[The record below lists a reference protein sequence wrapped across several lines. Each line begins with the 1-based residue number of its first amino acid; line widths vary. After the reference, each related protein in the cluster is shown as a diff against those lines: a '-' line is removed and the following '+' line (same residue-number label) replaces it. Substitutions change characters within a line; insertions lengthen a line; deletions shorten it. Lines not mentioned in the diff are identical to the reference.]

1 MPPREVLVP
10 LSAPRGT
17 IAPVTLVRSTL
28 LVSSLRSIRS
38 RGHFDR
44 YLALLPSAHHE
55 TIRSAIAG
63 VWLSMDLAVAHY
75 HACDGLGFTPEE
87 QVEIG
92 REVGM
97 AIQGTFLGT
106 IVKMA
111 KGAGVTPWALFSQYQ
126 KLWDRLLTGGA
137 IEVTKLGPKEIVV
150 ECVNLPLVTIP
161 YFRTAFR
168 GVNVGGCELFSS
180 KVYASE
186 VPALTSGTSL
196 GIRVAWV

>member
-10 LSAPRGT
+10 LSVPRGT
-17 IAPVTLVRSTL
+17 VPPVTLVRSTL
-28 LVSSLRSIRS
+28 LVSSLRSIRA

-44 YLALLPSAHHE
+44 YLALLPSEHHD

-63 VWLSMDLAVAHY
+63 VWLSMELAVAHY
-75 HACDGLGFTPEE
+75 QACDGLGLPAEE

-92 REVGM
+92 REVGT

-111 KGAGVTPWALFSQYQ
+111 KGAGVSPWALFAQYQ
-126 KLWDRLLTGGA
+126 KLWDRLLTGGG
-137 IEVTKLGPKEIVV
+137 IEVTKVGPKEIVL
-150 ECVNLPLVTIP
+150 ECVNLSLVAIP

-168 GVNVGGCELFSS
+168 GVNIGGCELFSS
-180 KVYASE
+180 KAYASE
-186 VPALTSGTSL
+186 VPALSSATSL
-196 GIRVAWV
+196 GIRVSWV